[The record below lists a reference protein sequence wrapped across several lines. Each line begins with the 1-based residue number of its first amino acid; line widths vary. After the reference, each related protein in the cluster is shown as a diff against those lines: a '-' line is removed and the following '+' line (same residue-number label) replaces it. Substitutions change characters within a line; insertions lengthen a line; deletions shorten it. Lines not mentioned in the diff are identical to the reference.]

1 MPIGY
6 TFMTFVEK
14 SRQWSW
20 NLRRDTC
27 HSGSMREF
35 EKENTVVGLP
45 WAVGWLKSSSKVIA
59 L

>member
-1 MPIGY
+1 
-6 TFMTFVEK
+6 
-14 SRQWSW
+14 
-20 NLRRDTC
+20 
-27 HSGSMREF
+27 MREF